1 MSLLEME
8 GRARVNPGNFLTLVG
23 ILSVFA
29 LNEPLWASTFQL
41 TQFQTGAWC
50 GAR

>member
-1 MSLLEME
+1 MSFNEME
-8 GRARVNPGNFLTLVG
+8 GRAIAVSNSFLSLNG

-41 TQFQTGAWC
+41 TQFQTGEQLAE
-50 GAR
+50 G